1 MGFEFRITASLT
13 QEQRQHIAQLPELAA
28 TAPRAPGATMPGT
41 EARLTD
47 AGLYICQHLRP
58 DPWHGLA
65 ALRAW
70 LDAQGVDYAVAEIDD

>member
-1 MGFEFRITASLT
+1 MGFEFRIAANLT
-13 QEQRQHIAQLPELAA
+13 QEQRQHIAQLLEAP
-28 TAPRAPGATMPGT
+28 APRPPGTARPDT

-47 AGLYICQHLRP
+47 AGLYVCQHLRP

-70 LDAQGVDYAVAEIDD
+70 LDAQGVRYAVEEIDD

>member
-13 QEQRQHIAQLPELAA
+13 QEQRQYLAQLPELATPA
-28 TAPRAPGATMPGT
+28 TRAPGAMPDT
-41 EARLTD
+41 DARLTD
-47 AGLYICQHLRP
+47 AGLYVCQHLRP
-58 DPWHGLA
+58 DPWHGLT